1 MLSLYYRIWVD
12 LIKRAKTQPE
22 NREKWP
28 IGAMIFMSLGMT
40 SNFTL
45 LMSILQKQLLG
56 FYFYYIEFPSLPN
69 FAATVISFMILFFL
83 PCVLTNYF
91 LIFYKQKFRSL
102 LKKYPSKEGRLFLTY
117 FFISMFSPVV
127 LIILGIVTG
136 NIGIVF

>member
-12 LIKRAKTQPE
+12 LIKRAKIQPG

-28 IGAMIFMSLGMT
+28 IGAMIFMSIAMT

-45 LMSILQKQLLG
+45 IMTILQKQLLG
-56 FYFYYIEFPSLPN
+56 FYFYYLELTFLPN
-69 FAATVISFMILFFL
+69 YAATLISFIILFFL
-83 PCVLTNYF
+83 PWVLINYF
-91 LIFYKQKFRSL
+91 LIFYRQKYKSL

-117 FFISMFSPVV
+117 FLISMFSPIV

-136 NIGIVF
+136 KIGIIF